1 MFRLF
6 FNYFA
11 FGARARVRLPI
22 SIPTEPF
29 LAWSFIG
36 RMVLRRV
43 AARSEHNFHWQEES
57 PRLPLRSTPDE
68 FGSIGPASRTG
79 PAANAQAYHI
89 SASSGP
95 TNFRQKPETRPVLE
109 HGTEPSIPL
118 PPRFEKSQ
126 DRTAPSNVWCG
137 ARPCLWPSPSPT
149 VHHSCSAL

>member
-109 HGTEPSIPL
+109 HGN
-118 PPRFEKSQ
+118 R
-126 DRTAPSNVWCG
+126 
-137 ARPCLWPSPSPT
+137 T
-149 VHHSCSAL
+149 VHPAPAPIREIPRLHLQTCGVALGPVCGPRCLQLHIIHAQR